1 MAIVQQHILSPT
13 SESFV
18 LSFANTTNNKNL
30 YAQSVDVDDDGNI
43 YVVMWDF
50 DEANI
55 LKIKPDG
62 TTAWKKRI
70 TDVRDSNRFSAVKV
84 DESSGDV
91 YCVGITYGNIP
102 SGAPYYVGL
111 QYQCLVAKYNSSGV
125 RQWAKILGDIAS
137 QAQNNVWY
145 SEQENILG
153 RIMSADSNGI
163 KFRLFKENACG
174 PGFTDIFESAYI
186 EINSSGS
193 LVRQRMT
200 SDYSSETT
208 PSNNCRYNNPYTDR
222 FMTYGY
228 GCMTTGGGHF
238 ACGAYRGVSYYQAT
252 GNRHGV
258 IAKFNSSGNLVWN
271 KKFEESSANDGT
283 YCRGMD
289 SDSNDNV
296 YVFTDE
302 FILKFNT
309 SGTLQWR
316 RKLSSSN
323 TSQIRAIRVDPDDD
337 DGIFVMGTIQISG
350 THDWG
355 TNQTVR
361 HITKYNSSG
370 TLQWQRV
377 LAGIYPGYHS
387 FIIKDKFLYF
397 CGSTIGDS
405 NGAGDAGVLKIPT
418 SGNLAGMIT
427 HDSNTFSVRN
437 GADNANYD
445 IYIAGGTSTGM
456 SSTVNP
462 SYHSL
467 TNFNNRKNH
476 NGNIDYV
483 NATNHNNGSAFG
495 HSNSNVNCVK
505 TSLGYYS

>member
-1 MAIVQQHILSPT
+1 MAIVQQYILSPL

-18 LSFANTTNNKNL
+18 LTFANTTQNKNL
-30 YAQSVDVDDDGNI
+30 YAQSVDVDKFGNI

-50 DEANI
+50 DEANV
-55 LKIKPDG
+55 LKIEPSG
-62 TTAWKKRI
+62 AVVWKKRI
-70 TDVRDSNRFSAVKV
+70 TDVRDSNRWEAIKV

-91 YCVGITYGNIP
+91 YCVGWTYGNIT
-102 SGAPYYVGL
+102 SNSHL
-111 QYQCLVAKYNSSGV
+111 QYQCLIAKYNSSGV
-125 RQWAKILGDIAS
+125 RQWAKILGDMWS
-137 QAQNNVWY
+137 VAQNGYSY
-145 SEQENILG
+145 SEQENIAG

-186 EINSSGS
+186 HINSSGS
-193 LVRQRMT
+193 LITQRMT

-208 PSNNCRYNNPYTDR
+208 PSNNCRYNQSYTDR
-222 FMTYGY
+222 WMVYGY
-228 GCMTTGGGHF
+228 GCMTTDGGHF
-238 ACGAYRGVSYYQAT
+238 ACGAYKGVSYYQAT
-252 GNRHGV
+252 GDRHGV

-296 YVFTDE
+296 YVFTGE

-323 TSQIRAIRVDPDDD
+323 SSQIRAIRVDPDDD

-377 LAGIYPGYHS
+377 IAGFSIGYYG
-387 FIIKDKFLYF
+387 FIIKDKFIYL
-397 CGSTIGDS
+397 
-405 NGAGDAGVLKIPT
+405 NGQAGGGTNGKVDPVILKIPT

-427 HDSNTFSVRN
+427 HDSNTFTVRN
-437 GADNANYD
+437 GGDNGNFD

-456 SSTVNP
+456 TSTVNP
-462 SYHSL
+462 SYHNLS
-467 TNFNNRKNH
+467 NFTGRQNH
-476 NGNIDYV
+476 NGNIAYV
-483 NATNHNNGSAFG
+483 NATNHNDGSAFG
-495 HSNSNVNCVK
+495 DSNSNVSCVK
-505 TSLGYYS
+505 TSLGYFS

>member
-1 MAIVQQHILSPT
+1 MAIVQQYILSPL

-18 LSFANTTNNKNL
+18 LSFANTTQNKNL
-30 YAQSVDVDDDGNI
+30 YAQSVDVDKFGNI

-50 DEANI
+50 DEANV
-55 LKIKPDG
+55 LKIEPSG
-62 TTAWKKRI
+62 AIVWRKRI

-84 DESSGDV
+84 DEASGDV
-91 YCVGITYGNIP
+91 YCVGITYGNIT
-102 SGAPYYVGL
+102 SNSHL
-111 QYQCLVAKYNSSGV
+111 QYQCLIAKYNSSGA
-125 RQWAKILGDIAS
+125 RQWAKILGDMWS
-137 QAQNNVWY
+137 VAQNGFSY
-145 SEQENILG
+145 SEQENING

-163 KFRLFKENACG
+163 KFRILKENACG

-186 EINSSGS
+186 HINSSGS
-193 LVRQRMT
+193 LITQRMT
-200 SDYSSETT
+200 SDFSSETT
-208 PSNNCRYNNPYTDR
+208 PSNNCQYNNQYSDR
-222 FMTYGY
+222 FMNYGY
-228 GCMTTGGGHF
+228 GCMSTGGGHF
-238 ACGAYRGVSYYQAT
+238 ACGMYRGVSYYQGT
-252 GNRHGV
+252 GAKYGLV
-258 IAKFNSSGNLVWN
+258 AKFNSSGNLVWN
-271 KKFEESSANDGT
+271 KKFNADSANDLT
-283 YCRGMD
+283 RFRGMD
-289 SDSNDNV
+289 NDSNDNV
-296 YVFTDE
+296 YTFTNE

-323 TSQIRAIRVDPDDD
+323 TSQNYAIRVDPDDD
-337 DGIFVMGTIQISG
+337 EGVFVMGLIQISG

-370 TLQWQRV
+370 TLQWQR
-377 LAGIYPGYHS
+377 LIAGIYPGFNG

-397 CGSTIGDS
+397 VGGTIGQS
-405 NGAGDAGVLKIPT
+405 NGAYDSAVLKIPT

-437 GADNANYD
+437 GADNGNYN

-462 SYHSL
+462 SYHNLS
-467 TNFNNRKNH
+467 NFTGRQNH

-483 NATNHNNGSAFG
+483 NATNHNDGSAFG
-495 HSNSNVNCVK
+495 DSNSNVTCVK

>member
-1 MAIVQQHILSPT
+1 MGIVQQHILSST

-18 LSFANTTNNKNL
+18 LTFANTTANKNL
-30 YAQSVDVDDDGNI
+30 YAQSVDVDKDGNI

-50 DEANI
+50 DEANV

-111 QYQCLVAKYNSSGV
+111 QYQCLIAKYNSSGV

-137 QAQNNVWY
+137 QAQNNFWY
-145 SEQENILG
+145 SEQENITG

-186 EINSSGS
+186 EINSSGT
-193 LVRQRMT
+193 LVTQRMT

-208 PSNNCRYNNPYTDR
+208 PNNNCRYNQAYTDR
-222 FMTYGY
+222 FMSYGY
-228 GCMTTGGGHF
+228 GCMSTGGGHF
-238 ACGAYRGVSYYQAT
+238 AGGMYRGVSYYQGT
-252 GNRHGV
+252 GDKYAV
-258 IAKFNSSGNLVWN
+258 IAKFNSSGDIVWN
-271 KKFEESSANDGT
+271 KKFNADSANDLT
-283 YCRGMD
+283 RFRGMD
-289 SDSNDNV
+289 NDSNDNV
-296 YVFTDE
+296 YAFTDE

-323 TSQIRAIRVDPDDD
+323 TSAIYAIRVDPDD

-370 TLQWQRV
+370 SLQWQRV
-377 LAGIYPGYHS
+377 LAGIYPGYHG

-397 CGSTIGDS
+397 VGGSIGQTNSNYDS
-405 NGAGDAGVLKIPT
+405 MVLKIPT

-437 GADNANYD
+437 GGDNGNYD

-456 SSTVNP
+456 SSTINP
-462 SYHSL
+462 SYHNLS
-467 TNFNNRKNH
+467 NFTGRHTH
-476 NGNIDYV
+476 NGNMDYV
-483 NATNHNNGSAFG
+483 NATNHNDGSAFG
-495 HSNSNVNCVK
+495 DSNSNVTCVK

>member
-1 MAIVQQHILSPT
+1 MAIVQQYILSPI

-18 LSFANTTNNKNL
+18 LTFANTTANKNL
-30 YAQSVDVDDDGNI
+30 YTQSVDVDKDGNI
-43 YVVMWDF
+43 YVVIWDF
-50 DEANI
+50 DEANV

-102 SGAPYYVGL
+102 SNFAGL
-111 QYQCLVAKYNSSGV
+111 QYQCLIAKYNSSGV
-125 RQWAKILGDIAS
+125 RQWAKILGDMWS
-137 QAQNNVWY
+137 TAQNGYNY
-145 SEQENILG
+145 SEQENIQG
-153 RIMSADSNGI
+153 DIMSADSNGI

-186 EINSSGS
+186 VINSSGS
-193 LVRQRMT
+193 LITQRMT

-208 PSNNCRYNNPYTDR
+208 PSNNCRYNQAYTDR
-222 FMTYGY
+222 LMFYGD
-228 GCMTTGGGHF
+228 GCMSTGGGHF
-238 ACGAYRGVSYYQAT
+238 AGGIYRGVSYYQGT
-252 GNRHGV
+252 GDKYGV
-258 IAKFNSSGNLVWN
+258 LAKFNSSGNLVWN
-271 KKFEESSANDGT
+271 KKFNANSAGDGT
-283 YCRGMD
+283 RFRGMD
-289 SDSNDNV
+289 NDSNDNL
-296 YVFTDE
+296 YTITDE
-302 FILKFNT
+302 FILKFNS
-309 SGTLQWR
+309 SGSLQWR

-323 TSQIRAIRVDPDDD
+323 TAALQTIKVDPDDD
-337 DGIFVMGTIQISG
+337 EGIYISGTIQISG

-370 TLQWQRV
+370 SLQWQRV
-377 LAGIYPGYHS
+377 LAGIYPSYHG

-397 CGSTIGDS
+397 VGGSIGQTNS
-405 NGAGDAGVLKIPT
+405 NYDAMVLKIPT

-437 GADNANYD
+437 GGDNGNYD

-462 SYHSL
+462 SYHNLS
-467 TNFNNRKNH
+467 NFTGRQNH
-476 NGNIDYV
+476 NGNMDYV
-483 NATNHNNGSAFG
+483 NATNHNDGSAFG
-495 HSNSNVNCVK
+495 DSNSNVTCVK

>member
-30 YAQSVDVDDDGNI
+30 YSESVDVDDDGNI

>member
-30 YAQSVDVDDDGNI
+30 YSQSVDVDNDGNI
-43 YVVMWDF
+43 YAVMWDF

-91 YCVGITYGNIP
+91 YCVGITYGNIT
-102 SGAPYYVGL
+102 SSSHL
-111 QYQCLVAKYNSSGV
+111 QYQCLIAKYNSSGA
-125 RQWAKILGDIAS
+125 RQWAKILGDMWS
-137 QAQNNVWY
+137 VAQNGSSY
-145 SEQENILG
+145 SEQENIIG

-208 PSNNCRYNNPYTDR
+208 PSNNCQYNNQYTDR

-228 GCMTTGGGHF
+228 GCIRRTGNGHF
-238 ACGAYRGVSYYQAT
+238 ACGAYRGVSYYQGT
-252 GNRHGV
+252 GSKYGV
-258 IAKFNSSGNLVWN
+258 VARFNSSGNLVWN
-271 KKFEESSANDGT
+271 KKINVDSANDLT
-283 YCRGMD
+283 YFRGMD
-289 SDSNDNV
+289 NDSDDNV
-296 YVFTDE
+296 YVFGDE
-302 FILKFNT
+302 FIFKFNL
-309 SGTLQWR
+309 SGSLQWR

-377 LAGIYPGYHS
+377 LAGIYPGSHG

-397 CGSTIGDS
+397 CGATIGDS

-495 HSNSNVNCVK
+495 HSNSNVTCVK